1 MSAQPATTAAEEPVA
16 MPEISDD
23 LVDTVLRHYDDDSRT
38 AIRELLADAAHLR
51 GELYTAS
58 CLMSRGIGR
67 GWQPKY
73 ERVR

>member
-1 MSAQPATTAAEEPVA
+1 MSAQPVQTAAEEPIAVS
-16 MPEISDD
+16 EISDEM
-23 LVDTVLRHYDDDSRT
+23 VDTVLRHYDGDART

-67 GWQPKY
+67 GWQPSY
-73 ERVR
+73 ERT